1 MLECFQR
8 LLLLNRLHA
17 VVEHVLH
24 LGVITCD
31 AKLSI
36 VFADGIEAE
45 YKIGRQRKQRK
56 LDLLLATYKS
66 AFPKAIAPQSA
77 ANGG

>member
-8 LLLLNRLHA
+8 LLLVDRIHA
-17 VVEHVLH
+17 VVEHVLD
-24 LGVITCD
+24 LGVVTCD

-36 VFADGIEAE
+36 VFADGIETE
-45 YKIGRQRKQRK
+45 YDIGRQRK

>member
-8 LLLLNRLHA
+8 QLLLNRLHA

-24 LGVITCD
+24 LGVVTCN

-36 VFADGIEAE
+36 VFADGIEAGYE
-45 YKIGRQRKQRK
+45 IGRQRL

>member
-8 LLLLNRLHA
+8 LLLLLNRLHA

-24 LGVITCD
+24 LGVVTC
-31 AKLSI
+31 
-36 VFADGIEAE
+36 DGIEAGYE
-45 YKIGRQRKQRK
+45 IGRQRL
-56 LDLLLATYKS
+56 LDLLVLATYKS